1 MGNQAA
7 KPANMTA
14 QRSTASTT
22 RRHRWLPTLLVMTL
36 AVSAC
41 GGGDGD
47 GEPFVSPTQA
57 PSSTTPAPASTTTSP
72 PSTTTTTQPP
82 LQLTNNAKL
91 STAGLGPVRIGMT
104 VEEAERVAGVDLVPD
119 NFGDE
124 NCRYYTPDRGT
135 AGVGFMVSDGEV
147 VRVDIFDDS
156 PVTTLSGYGVG
167 SSDEEITAAFPARI
181 QRSVHPYDEAG
192 EYLVYVPVDEVDA
205 DKRVIWE
212 TDGTGTVVA
221 MRSGRLPYVDLIEG
235 CA

>member
-7 KPANMTA
+7 NPTNTTA
-14 QRSTASTT
+14 RGPIATT
-22 RRHRWLPTLLVMTL
+22 VCRRRWLPTLLVTGMAL
-36 AVSAC
+36 AAC
-41 GGGDGD
+41 GGGDGE

-57 PSSTTPAPASTTTSP
+57 PSSTTSAPASTTTSLQP
-72 PSTTTTTQPP
+72 TTTTQPP

-135 AGVGFMVSDGEV
+135 VGVGFMVSDGEV
-147 VRVDIFDDS
+147 VRVDIFGDS

-167 SSDEEITAAFPARI
+167 SSGEEITAAFTARI
-181 QRSVHPYDEAG
+181 QRSVHPYDETG

-221 MRSGRLPYVDLIEG
+221 MRSGRIPHVDLIEG